1 MANTLFLRL
10 EGPMQSWGERA
21 RWSVRDTAP
30 EPTKSGVVGL
40 LACALG
46 LNEDIELRA
55 LSRRLRMGVRCDRPG
70 SILVDYHTVGG
81 GYKQP
86 QMLTAQGKPK
96 YSSGE
101 PHTEQTWRSYLCDA
115 SFLVAL
121 HADPT
126 TIEQLATAI
135 QSPHWPIFLGRKSCP
150 PSNPPF
156 VGIGDFASLPI
167 ALEAIPIESS
177 RVAPNQRT
185 IDTIKV
191 RAVIE
196 CLPTEG
202 MLRRD
207 EIDMLSRRTYS
218 PRYTREVYVNAKIQ
232 NTDSEEA

>member
-70 SILVDYHTVGG
+70 SILVDYHTVVGG
-81 GYKQP
+81 V
-86 QMLTAQGKPK
+86 MSAEGKVK
-96 YSSGE
+96 KNATTKE
-101 PHTEQTWRSYLCDA
+101 PETVVSWRSYLCDA

-121 HADPT
+121 QADPT
-126 TIEQLATAI
+126 TIDQLATAI

>member
-70 SILVDYHTVGG
+70 SILVDYHTVVGG
-81 GYKQP
+81 V
-86 QMLTAQGKPK
+86 MSAEGKVK
-96 YSSGE
+96 KNATTKE
-101 PHTEQTWRSYLCDA
+101 PETVVSWRSYLCDA

-232 NTDSEEA
+232 NTDSEES